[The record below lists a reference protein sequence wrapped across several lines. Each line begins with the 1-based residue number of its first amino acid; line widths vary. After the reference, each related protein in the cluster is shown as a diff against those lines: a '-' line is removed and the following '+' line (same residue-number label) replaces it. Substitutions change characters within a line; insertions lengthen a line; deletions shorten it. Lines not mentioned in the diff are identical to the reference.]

1 MDISILATRRPRFQ
15 CKPREAF
22 SATCGGPL
30 RRIPPSRAMLS
41 GCIARRVAKR
51 SCNAS
56 AVPDRQEDPAVSEG
70 ACAQALCA
78 HPHEL
83 LSVAVAR
90 LIFRTRLAPG
100 LIVTTLRYVLRA
112 AGLSAEHFLDPLVAN
127 HLLPPTDHL
136 ASLPRLL
143 ATLST
148 RYSTALEGQAVL
160 TDDHLFRLVRV
171 AFLGYNYKSVGY
183 RQALGASRMLLQ
195 VHLTHMFTR
204 IPTSLELLP
213 HALYT
218 SSLTHCTHPIHLYPS
233 CPCLPLAS

>member
-1 MDISILATRRPRFQ
+1 
-15 CKPREAF
+15 
-22 SATCGGPL
+22 
-30 RRIPPSRAMLS
+30 MLS
-41 GCIARRVAKR
+41 GRVARRLAKR
-51 SCNAS
+51 RPCHNAS
-56 AVPDRQEDPAVSEG
+56 AADQQDPTVSEG
-70 ACAQALCA
+70 ACAQALRA

-143 ATLST
+143 ATLSN
-148 RYSTALEGQAVL
+148 RYSTELERVVL
-160 TDDHLFRLVRV
+160 DDDILFRLVRV

-183 RQALGASRMLLQ
+183 RQALGASRMLLH
-195 VHLTHMFTR
+195 VHLHLSHMFTR
-204 IPTSLELLP
+204 IPTLLELLP

-233 CPCLPLAS
+233 CPCLPLASYLRSNKETLPMLLAVSLLLL

>member
-1 MDISILATRRPRFQ
+1 M
-15 CKPREAF
+15 
-22 SATCGGPL
+22 
-30 RRIPPSRAMLS
+30 PPSRAMLS
-41 GCIARRVAKR
+41 GRVAGRAKPPP
-51 SCNAS
+51 CHNAS
-56 AVPDRQEDPAVSEG
+56 VVPDRQQDPAVSEG
-70 ACAQALCA
+70 ACAQALRA

-183 RQALGASRMLLQ
+183 RQALGASRMLLH
-195 VHLTHMFTR
+195 VHLHLSHMFTR

-218 SSLTHCTHPIHLYPS
+218 SSLTHCTHPIH
-233 CPCLPLAS
+233 PLSILSLSTARLLLEK

>member
-1 MDISILATRRPRFQ
+1 
-15 CKPREAF
+15 
-22 SATCGGPL
+22 
-30 RRIPPSRAMLS
+30 MLS
-41 GCIARRVAKR
+41 GRVAGRLAKR
-51 SCNAS
+51 PPCHNAS
-56 AVPDRQEDPAVSEG
+56 AADRQDPTVSEG
-70 ACAQALCA
+70 ACAQALRA

-112 AGLSAEHFLDPLVAN
+112 AGLSAEHFIDPLVAN

-183 RQALGASRMLLQ
+183 RQALGASRMLLH
-195 VHLTHMFTR
+195 VHFHLSHMFTR
-204 IPTSLELLP
+204 MPTSLELTS
-213 HALYT
+213 HTLYT
-218 SSLTHCTHPIHLYPS
+218 SSLTHCTRHPSHTVHGLLFILFLVYRLGP
-233 CPCLPLAS
+233 A

>member
-1 MDISILATRRPRFQ
+1 M
-15 CKPREAF
+15 
-22 SATCGGPL
+22 
-30 RRIPPSRAMLS
+30 PPSRAMLS
-41 GCIARRVAKR
+41 GRVAGRAKPPP
-51 SCNAS
+51 CHNAS
-56 AVPDRQEDPAVSEG
+56 VVPDRQQDPAVAG
-70 ACAQALCA
+70 AACAQALRA

-148 RYSTALEGQAVL
+148 HYSTAPVVEGQAVL
-160 TDDHLFRLVRV
+160 TDDHLSSQLSS
-171 AFLGYNYKSVGY
+171 LWPYK
-183 RQALGASRMLLQ
+183 QQ
-195 VHLTHMFTR
+195 VHHYEE
-204 IPTSLELLP
+204 I
-213 HALYT
+213 
-218 SSLTHCTHPIHLYPS
+218 
-233 CPCLPLAS
+233 

>member
-1 MDISILATRRPRFQ
+1 MFATRRPRFQ

-41 GCIARRVAKR
+41 GRIARRVAKR

-183 RQALGASRMLLQ
+183 RQALGASR
-195 VHLTHMFTR
+195 

-218 SSLTHCTHPIHLYPS
+218 SSLTHCTHPIH
-233 CPCLPLAS
+233 PLSILSLSTARLLLEK

>member
-1 MDISILATRRPRFQ
+1 
-15 CKPREAF
+15 
-22 SATCGGPL
+22 
-30 RRIPPSRAMLS
+30 MLS

-148 RYSTALEGQAVL
+148 RYSTALERVVL
-160 TDDHLFRLVRV
+160 DDDILFRLVRV

-183 RQALGASRMLLQ
+183 RQALGASGTLLH
-195 VHLTHMFTR
+195 VHLHLSHMFTR

-218 SSLTHCTHPIHLYPS
+218 SSLTHRTRPLHPLSI
-233 CPCLPLAS
+233 LPLSTARLYLRSNKETLPMLLAVSLLLL

>member
-1 MDISILATRRPRFQ
+1 
-15 CKPREAF
+15 
-22 SATCGGPL
+22 
-30 RRIPPSRAMLS
+30 MLS
-41 GCIARRVAKR
+41 GRVDRRVVKR
-51 SCNAS
+51 HPCNAS
-56 AVPDRQEDPAVSEG
+56 AEPDRQEDPTVSEG
-70 ACAQALCA
+70 ACAQALRA

-148 RYSTALEGQAVL
+148 HYSTAPVVEGQVVL

-195 VHLTHMFTR
+195 VHLHLSHMFTR

-218 SSLTHCTHPIHLYPS
+218 SSLTHCTHPIHPLSILSLSTARLYLRS
-233 CPCLPLAS
+233 NKETLPMLLAVSLLLL

>member
-1 MDISILATRRPRFQ
+1 
-15 CKPREAF
+15 
-22 SATCGGPL
+22 
-30 RRIPPSRAMLS
+30 MLS
-41 GCIARRVAKR
+41 GRVASRLAKR
-51 SCNAS
+51 RPCHNAS
-56 AVPDRQEDPAVSEG
+56 AADQQDPAVSEG
-70 ACAQALCA
+70 ACAQALRA

-183 RQALGASRMLLQ
+183 RQALGASRMLLH
-195 VHLTHMFTR
+195 VHLHLSHVFTR

-218 SSLTHCTHPIHLYPS
+218 SSLTHCTHPIH
-233 CPCLPLAS
+233 PLSILSLSTARLLLEK

>member
-1 MDISILATRRPRFQ
+1 MTGWS
-15 CKPREAF
+15 
-22 SATCGGPL
+22 
-30 RRIPPSRAMLS
+30 LS
-41 GCIARRVAKR
+41 GAGR
-51 SCNAS
+51 SCNVIKCTKAT
-56 AVPDRQEDPAVSEG
+56 
-70 ACAQALCA
+70 
-78 HPHEL
+78 
-83 LSVAVAR
+83 
-90 LIFRTRLAPG
+90 IRTRLAPG
-100 LIVTTLRYVLRA
+100 LIVTLRYVLRA

-183 RQALGASRMLLQ
+183 RQALGASRMLLH
-195 VHLTHMFTR
+195 VHLHLSHVFTR

-213 HALYT
+213 HALDT

-233 CPCLPLAS
+233 CPCLPLASYLRSNKETLPMLLAVSLLLL